1 MTTNYKET
9 DLVEAIK
16 VGDHRAYSVFMDT
29 YKNLVFSLALKMLK
43 DKEEAE
49 EVAQD
54 SFVKAFNGIDN
65 FKGDSKLSTWL
76 YKIVYYACLDRLKK
90 KKTSYGTVSLEER
103 YDISDKEALD
113 ASKLM
118 ENEDLKR
125 EVKRCLDKID
135 EEDAFLL
142 TLFYFEEQS
151 LEEIAKLLD
160 ITANNAKVKLY
171 RARKKMSSIFKENL
185 ETELLESYERKR
197 E

>member
-16 VGDHRAYSVFMDT
+16 QGDHWAFSVFMDT

-43 DKEEAE
+43 EKEEAE

-54 SFVKAFNGIDN
+54 SFIKAFNGIEN

-76 YKIVYYACLDRLKK
+76 YKIVYYACLDRIKK
-90 KKTSYGTVSLEER
+90 KKSSYGTISLEDR
-103 YDISDKEALD
+103 YDISDHDALD
-113 ASKLM
+113 ASKIM
-118 ENEDLKR
+118 EDKDLKR
-125 EVKRCLDKID
+125 EVKRCFDKID

-151 LEEIAKLLD
+151 LEEIGKLLD
-160 ITANNAKVKLY
+160 ITTNNAKVRLY
-171 RARKKMSSIFKENL
+171 RARKKMASVFKEHL
-185 ETELLESYERKR
+185 ESELIESYERKR
-197 E
+197 K